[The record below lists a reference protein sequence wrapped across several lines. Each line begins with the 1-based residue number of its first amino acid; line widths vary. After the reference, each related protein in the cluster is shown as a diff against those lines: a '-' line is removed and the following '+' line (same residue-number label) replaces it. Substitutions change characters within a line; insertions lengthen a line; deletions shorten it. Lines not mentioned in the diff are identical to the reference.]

1 MKKPKFDLCY
11 IVPIILGLTAVTILV
26 LIIVFG

>member
-1 MKKPKFDLCY
+1 MKKPKFDLRY

-26 LIIVFG
+26 LIIIFG